1 MIKTQIQ
8 IPDEL
13 YRQIKAFSRQREW
26 SLAETFRRGAEQLV
40 QQYPTS
46 INNQKWTP
54 PKPMRRG
61 SKEIDND
68 TLKKLSQ
75 PQSSFF

>member
-1 MIKTQIQ
+1 MVKTQIQ

-40 QQYPTS
+40 QQYPTTIQS
-46 INNQKWTP
+46 QPWTP

-61 SKEIDND
+61 SQNIDND
-68 TLKKLSQ
+68 VIKQLAQ
-75 PQSSFF
+75 FPSSRL